1 VENVILKSLVEL
13 RNNISKMIST
23 FIKKTDWQPELP
35 KYETIDQALEYM
47 KAFCEGHYRWKA
59 DPVYGL
65 LDNVYSIK
73 HLNWQLKNKG
83 IIEGDCDDLATYS
96 CYMALRIFGCKAY
109 RVNIISMLHVICV
122 FELKKAQTSEY
133 HSVSNQDVDMQ
144 PYGTLEECIKA
155 YTESA
160 NETTVIE
167 NLALKDQSSDRVVV
181 A

>member
-1 VENVILKSLVEL
+1 MGNLIFKSLVGL
-13 RNNISKMIST
+13 RNNVSKMIST
-23 FIKKTDWQPELP
+23 FIRKTDWQPEIP
-35 KYETIDQALEYM
+35 KYDSIDQALEYM
-47 KAFCEGHYRWKA
+47 KAFCEKHYIWKA

-73 HLNWQLKNKG
+73 HINWQLKNKG

-96 CYMALRIFGCKAY
+96 CYIALRIFGYKAY
-109 RVNIISMLHVICV
+109 RINIISMRHVICV
-122 FELKKAQTSEY
+122 FESQASEY
-133 HSVSNQDVDMQ
+133 HWASNEYVDMQ
-144 PYGTLEECIKA
+144 PYGTLDEGIKA